1 MCELSPTG
9 PGSVPKPMKL
19 PVTMVPKPQT
29 GHFGMEFV
37 NEYPSGKR
45 PKEQQPMRK
54 QKNESFILKKGK
66 TEIQLDYAELRK
78 AVLVLRA
85 VNHKLRQNVIDL
97 LEENES
103 MTVTDIYIKLRLEQS
118 VASQHLAIL
127 RRAGVVITQRK
138 GKFIN
143 YMIDRERLS
152 QISRLVEELA
162 S

>member
-1 MCELSPTG
+1 
-9 PGSVPKPMKL
+9 
-19 PVTMVPKPQT
+19 
-29 GHFGMEFV
+29 
-37 NEYPSGKR
+37 
-45 PKEQQPMRK
+45 MRK
-54 QKNESFILKKGK
+54 QKSDTIILKKGRGD
-66 TEIQLDYAELRK
+66 IQLDYAELRK

-85 VNHKLRQNVIDL
+85 VNHKLRQNIINL
-97 LEENES
+97 LEEQGN

-127 RRAGVVITQRK
+127 RRAGVVVTERD

-143 YMIDRERLS
+143 YMVDRERLS